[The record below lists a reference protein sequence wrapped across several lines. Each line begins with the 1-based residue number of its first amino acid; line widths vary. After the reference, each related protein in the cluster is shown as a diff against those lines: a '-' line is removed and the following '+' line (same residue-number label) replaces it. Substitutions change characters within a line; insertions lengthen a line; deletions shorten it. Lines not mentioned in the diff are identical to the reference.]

1 MEMNFCRRCGTT
13 LTQKDQT
20 LFICDNGHKLYTN
33 SAPTVG
39 VFFVT
44 ENNELLLSVRGIEPF
59 IGGLDAFGGFVDGT
73 ESLEQA
79 VERELQ
85 EELGLTPD
93 QYDKPVYFVS
103 QSAPYPFD
111 GEVRDILSSLFWS
124 RLKPGVVPVP
134 ADDVA
139 AIETVPLA
147 SVDLDKVPG
156 EDIKF
161 AIPLLQ
167 NILLK

>member
-1 MEMNFCRRCGTT
+1 MNFCRRCGSS
-13 LTQKDQT
+13 LIRKDDA
-20 LFICDNGHKLYTN
+20 LFICDNSHKLYTN

-59 IGGLDAFGGFVDGT
+59 KGGLDAFGGFVDGT

-85 EELGLTPD
+85 EELGLNPD
-93 QYDKPVYFVS
+93 QYEKPVYFVS

-147 SVDLDKVPG
+147 NIDLNRVPG

-167 NILLK
+167 KMFIK